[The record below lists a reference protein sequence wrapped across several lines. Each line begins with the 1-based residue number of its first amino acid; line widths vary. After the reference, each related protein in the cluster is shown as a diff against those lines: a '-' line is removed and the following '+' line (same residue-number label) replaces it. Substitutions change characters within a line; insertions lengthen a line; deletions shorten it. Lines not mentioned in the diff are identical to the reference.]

1 MNANCVCSTL
11 AVPNKDD
18 VLLSQRSKN
27 TTFVGVFAYLE
38 GIEAAHGNL

>member
-27 TTFVGVFAYLE
+27 TFVGVFAYLE